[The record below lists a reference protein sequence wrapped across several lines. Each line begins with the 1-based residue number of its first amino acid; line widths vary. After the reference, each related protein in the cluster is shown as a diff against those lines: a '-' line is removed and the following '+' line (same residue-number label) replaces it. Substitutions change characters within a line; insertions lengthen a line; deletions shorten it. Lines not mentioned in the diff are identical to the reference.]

1 MRSHFHRALGISLTA
16 PKAWTAAATEVFPLL
31 LLAPLRDTIRSNVGF
46 SRSAVP
52 PTATD
57 AVDRILAAT
66 RKEQEADYSGFV
78 ERSVESLQVDGF
90 PTILQTYRWQ
100 PIDAPEPLHQ
110 WFGLIHTASHGI
122 IEINAFTVAS
132 HAGQVTPTVRAIVDS
147 IRFIPFSN

>member
-16 PKAWTAAATEVFPLL
+16 PSAWTATTTDAFPLL

-52 PTATD
+52 PTAPD

-66 RKEQEADYSGFV
+66 REEQNAEYMGFV
-78 ERSVESLQVDGF
+78 ERSLESIQVDGY
-90 PTILQTYRWQ
+90 PTVLQTYRWQ
-100 PIDAPEPLHQ
+100 PFDAPEPLHQ

-132 HAGQVTPTVRAIVDS
+132 HAGQVAPEVRAIVES
-147 IRFIPFSN
+147 TRFIPFSS